1 MFNKLDSIETVDLE
15 SGLAM
20 NGIIGSGPT

>member
-15 SGLAM
+15 SGLTM